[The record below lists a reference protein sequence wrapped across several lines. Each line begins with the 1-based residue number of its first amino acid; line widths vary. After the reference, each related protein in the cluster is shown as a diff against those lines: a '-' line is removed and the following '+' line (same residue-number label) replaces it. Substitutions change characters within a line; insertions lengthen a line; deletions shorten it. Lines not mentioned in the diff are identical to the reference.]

1 MEYTVAPRIA
11 RAVAEAARQ
20 SGVARIQ
27 KDPAE
32 VERQARAT
40 LYEGHRPVPPPS
52 HQYTNPQEEALELH
66 KRYQGVLEIQPKMP
80 IRDTFTLSSLYLP
93 PGLPEATRQILG
105 HPEAVFD
112 YTGKGNRVAIVTDG
126 SAVLGLGNIGPRAG
140 LPVMEGKA
148 ILFQTFAGIEAYPIC
163 LETQDVDEIVAAV
176 ERIAPAFGGIN
187 LEDISAPRCF
197 EVEERLSDKL
207 DIPVVH
213 DDQHGTAI
221 VILAGIMNA
230 LRLVQ
235 KQKQD
240 VTAVLVGAGAAGIA
254 AARLLLEWGIGK
266 MLLVDRLGILHP
278 GLVGMTP
285 IQEELAARTNP
296 EGRTGGLAE
305 AVKGADIFI
314 GVSAPG
320 ILSQEMVHS
329 MAQDAI
335 VFALANP
342 DPEILPDA
350 AREAGARVVATGR
363 SDYPN
368 QVNNSLVFPG
378 LFRGALDVRAR
389 HVNEAMKIAA
399 AQRLAALVSDHD
411 LQEGQIIPPAM
422 NYEVAPALAAAV
434 AQAAMETGVAR
445 LHIDP
450 QLVERFCRDFIYE
463 GILAPVPALNETPSR
478 ERAS

>member
-1 MEYTVAPRIA
+1 
-11 RAVAEAARQ
+11 
-20 SGVARIQ
+20 
-27 KDPAE
+27 
-32 VERQARAT
+32 
-40 LYEGHRPVPPPS
+40 
-52 HQYTNPQEEALELH
+52 
-66 KRYQGVLEIQPKMP
+66 
-80 IRDTFTLSSLYLP
+80 
-93 PGLPEATRQILG
+93 
-105 HPEAVFD
+105 
-112 YTGKGNRVAIVTDG
+112 
-126 SAVLGLGNIGPRAG
+126 
-140 LPVMEGKA
+140 
-148 ILFQTFAGIEAYPIC
+148 
-163 LETQDVDEIVAAV
+163 
-176 ERIAPAFGGIN
+176 
-187 LEDISAPRCF
+187 
-197 EVEERLSDKL
+197 
-207 DIPVVH
+207 
-213 DDQHGTAI
+213 
-221 VILAGIMNA
+221 
-230 LRLVQ
+230 
-235 KQKQD
+235 
-240 VTAVLVGAGAAGIA
+240 
-254 AARLLLEWGIGK
+254 
-266 MLLVDRLGILHP
+266 MLLVDRPGILHP

-320 ILSQEMVHS
+320 LLSQEMVRS

-389 HVNEAMKIAA
+389 RVNEAMKIAA
-399 AQRLAALVSDHD
+399 AQRLAALVRDHD

-434 AQAAMETGVAR
+434 AQAAMETGMAR
-445 LHIDP
+445 LHVDP